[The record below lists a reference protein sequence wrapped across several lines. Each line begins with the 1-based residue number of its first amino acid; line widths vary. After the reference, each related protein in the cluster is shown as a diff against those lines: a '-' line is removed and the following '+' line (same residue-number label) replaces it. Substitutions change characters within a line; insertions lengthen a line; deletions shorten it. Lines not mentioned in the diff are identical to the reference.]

1 MYYNSDNIIDN
12 KMNTKTSFFPTFDY
26 TPLLVFFNAF
36 MLYFENA
43 YNTVYRLFS
52 VVANELSG
60 INNIWCI
67 KKQASIPIPISQ
79 YSRDERSN
87 IQYYYDSSVKY
98 LMLANTYFSK
108 MYFTNDDYCSLKKM
122 SIFIKVG
129 DKEYFLDEWLR
140 DFKFET
146 DSSNEMISP
155 WLLLNLWS
163 LYSNIWVSYADN
175 PVITVIG
182 EDGDIIEFDLVN
194 MDYKQWDMFFLGYEE
209 VEEVEEVEEKV
220 EETVEEKVEETV
232 EEKVE
237 ETVEEK
243 VEETVEVEK
252 VEEKV
257 EETVEVENVE
267 EKVEEKVEETV
278 EVENVEEKVE
288 ETVEVENV
296 EETVEVENIDV
307 SQVTLQTPE
316 INNITSAANAINS
329 VEKVIQQ
336 LRQVEEET
344 KRRNEERRM
353 NEEDKEDKVDCENKV
368 SE

>member
-52 VVANELSG
+52 IVANELSG

-237 ETVEEK
+237 ETVE
-243 VEETVEVEK
+243 VEK

-257 EETVEVENVE
+257 EETVEVE
-267 EKVEEKVEETV
+267 K
-278 EVENVEEKVE
+278 
-288 ETVEVENV
+288 V

>member
-52 VVANELSG
+52 IVANELSG

-232 EEKVE
+232 EVEK
-237 ETVEEK
+237 VEEK

-257 EETVEVENVE
+257 EETVEVE
-267 EKVEEKVEETV
+267 KVEEKIEETV
-278 EVENVEEKVE
+278 EVEKVEEK
-288 ETVEVENV
+288 V

-353 NEEDKEDKVDCENKV
+353 NEEDKVDCENKV